1 MQTAHSFKSAGVMR
15 PYERRSAP
23 GPFGRVLF
31 YTALIGIAAFY
42 GLMCSVLPIAALAIP
57 LTPILLLVALALWLL
72 PSVDTVNYSH
82 MASFLLWY
90 AGLNAIWPSYIA
102 IDVPGLPWITPMR
115 LALFGMAAL
124 FAYAYSV
131 STKVRSS
138 LRMIFD
144 TSLVIKWS
152 FWIFW
157 ASTTVAIV
165 FSSAKSETITKYV
178 NNQIYWTLM
187 FLVAM
192 LLAYDDKNIRK
203 INNVVKVM
211 IFGAIVSS
219 IFAILEFR
227 AERVIWLDHLP
238 GFLKPNYEI
247 FEKLS
252 VSTARTGT
260 DLYRVTGHLGNALYF
275 AEFLAIMIPFHI
287 DQLVRAPGFWRK
299 SLLFLGLVAVCVTI
313 YLTDSRAGM
322 VGLLLSPV
330 LYALIAALRWR
341 KWFPSS
347 LGAAAILYS
356 YPMMVALLAALV
368 VFWRRLH
375 VLVIGGGQHQA
386 STEARNV
393 QWETGFPKFFSHP
406 LGYGAGQSGSVL
418 GFYNPGHENFTVDSY
433 YLSLLLE
440 YGYIGFLAFMMFFAT
455 SAAHA
460 VRFYFRTRN
469 DDQLILLP
477 IAVAIVN
484 FVVIKMVA
492 STESSMPIVIM
503 LAGFAV
509 GMAAQIIK
517 SQASRA

>member
-1 MQTAHSFKSAGVMR
+1 
-15 PYERRSAP
+15 
-23 GPFGRVLF
+23 
-31 YTALIGIAAFY
+31 
-42 GLMCSVLPIAALAIP
+42 
-57 LTPILLLVALALWLL
+57 
-72 PSVDTVNYSH
+72 
-82 MASFLLWY
+82 
-90 AGLNAIWPSYIA
+90 
-102 IDVPGLPWITPMR
+102 
-115 LALFGMAAL
+115 
-124 FAYAYSV
+124 
-131 STKVRSS
+131 
-138 LRMIFD
+138 
-144 TSLVIKWS
+144 
-152 FWIFW
+152 
-157 ASTTVAIV
+157 
-165 FSSAKSETITKYV
+165 
-178 NNQIYWTLM
+178 
-187 FLVAM
+187 
-192 LLAYDDKNIRK
+192 
-203 INNVVKVM
+203 
-211 IFGAIVSS
+211 
-219 IFAILEFR
+219 
-227 AERVIWLDHLP
+227 
-238 GFLKPNYEI
+238 
-247 FEKLS
+247 
-252 VSTARTGT
+252 
-260 DLYRVTGHLGNALYF
+260 
-275 AEFLAIMIPFHI
+275 
-287 DQLVRAPGFWRK
+287 
-299 SLLFLGLVAVCVTI
+299 VAVCVTI

-418 GFYNPGHENFTVDSY
+418 GFYNPGHDNFTVDSY